1 VQELQHGAAN
11 VGEGA
16 KVSVSGGRVVNRR
29 LPPDS
34 VDSTATSF
42 VIVVVVNGCPRK
54 SLKADVTQK
63 SLSEA
68 FVL

>member
-1 VQELQHGAAN
+1 MQELQHGVAN

-16 KVSVSGGRVVNRR
+16 SVSVSGGRVVNRM
-29 LPPDS
+29 LPPDP
-34 VDSTATSF
+34 VDSGTSMF
-42 VIVVVVNGCPRK
+42 VNVMVVNGCPRK
-54 SLKADVTQK
+54 LLKADDTQK